1 MQRSTF
7 EQKTEVHCLNL
18 NNLTLDSKIIGAL
31 PIVNRFIERLGLEA
45 LLNTFLPKGNSQKI
59 SNARVI
65 TLLIRSV
72 LLERNPLYRISEWA
86 SIHEPKLLGLD
97 TAPARCLNDDRVGRS
112 LDALFDV
119 DRASLMTQA
128 VLRVVS
134 EYKLDLSQ
142 LHNDSTSIT
151 FSGNYT
157 NEPPPGT
164 ERKKAAAIKHGHHK
178 DHRPDLKQLVFSLS
192 VSSDGAV
199 PIHYKLYDGNTGDDS
214 THINTW
220 EALRRLAGRS
230 DFIYVADSKLCTRE
244 QMGHLANEGGRFIT
258 VLPATRSEDKWMREQ
273 VRTRPIDWI
282 ECLRRPSRTPG
293 NENVYFGFESPLPSA
308 EGYRIIW
315 ILSSQ
320 KQEQDA
326 RIRQNRIK
334 KTIHQLDRLKQ
345 KAGTG
350 ELKTSEQI
358 TIAVQAVLRKFK
370 TEELFAWSVTEK
382 ALETYKQKGKGRPG
396 PDTEYVKSSRSVL
409 SFEVMP
415 SQERIRSEAA
425 TDGNFPLITNI
436 EGMSIAEVLEKYK
449 YQPYLE
455 KRHEQLKNALDV
467 APVFLKDTRRIEAF
481 LFVYFLAL
489 VIASLIE
496 RELRL
501 AMKAESIETLP
512 LYPEKRK
519 CRFPTSRRA
528 LDIFS
533 NHRKSVLFNKQQM
546 IETFFD
552 RLDPLQKQ
560 ILKLLN
566 VSARHYSFD

>member
-1 MQRSTF
+1 
-7 EQKTEVHCLNL
+7 LNPDD
-18 NNLTLDSKIIGAL
+18 LTLDSKIIGGL
-31 PIVNRFIERLGLEA
+31 PIVNRFIERLGFEDLLEK
-45 LLNTFLPKGNSQKI
+45 FLPASSSQKI
-59 SNARVI
+59 SHARVI

-72 LLERNPLYRISEWA
+72 LLERNPLYRVSEWA
-86 SIHEPKLLGLD
+86 SIHEPTLLGLD
-97 TAPARCLNDDRVGRS
+97 AAPANCLNDDRVGRS
-112 LDALFDV
+112 LDALFEV

-151 FSGNYT
+151 FAGEYT
-157 NEPPPGT
+157 NEPPPGI
-164 ERKKAAAIKHGHHK
+164 EGKKAAVIKHGHNK

-192 VSSDGAV
+192 VSRDGAV
-199 PIHYKLYDGNTGDDS
+199 PIHCKIYDGNTSDDS
-214 THINTW
+214 THIETW

-230 DFIYVADSKLCTRE
+230 DFVYVADSKLCTRE

-273 VRTRPIDWI
+273 VRTRPIDWS

-293 NENVYFGFESPLPSA
+293 HENIYFGFESPLPSA
-308 EGYRIIW
+308 EGFRIIW

-320 KQEQDA
+320 KQELDA
-326 RIRQNRIK
+326 RIRQTRIK

-345 KAGTG
+345 KAGAG
-350 ELKTSEQI
+350 KLKTAEQI
-358 TIAVQAVLRKFK
+358 TNAVQAVLRKFK

-382 ALETYKQKGKGRPG
+382 SLETYKQKGKGRPG
-396 PDTEYVKSSRSVL
+396 PDTEYTKASNSIL
-409 SFEVMP
+409 GFEALP
-415 SQERIRSEAA
+415 NQERIQSEAA
-425 TDGNFPLITNI
+425 TDGIFPLITNI
-436 EGMSIAEVLEKYK
+436 AAMSVAEVLEKYK

-467 APVFLKDTRRIEAF
+467 APVFLKDARRIEAF

-489 VIASLIE
+489 VIASLVE

-501 AMKAESIETLP
+501 AMKNEGIESLP

-519 CRFPTSRRA
+519 CKFPTSQRV
-528 LDIFS
+528 LEIFS
-533 NHRKSVLFNKQQM
+533 SHRRSMLFSKHKK

-552 RLDPLQKQ
+552 KIDPLQKQ

-566 VSARHYSFD
+566 VSARYYTRD